1 MSICDVCLNLDW
13 NLYSTRLLV
22 RPPLSESDNES
33 IQSQDDDPLF
43 RDEMIEDNDGM
54 ETLDDETNQIEEDLN
69 PPEDDMYQA
78 QDDMSLSTNE
88 TNELERSPTQ
98 EKRVSTDS
106 TSLALSASSGCE
118 LCSILHQGLVAFR
131 QYTASLRDP
140 WKPWDLGG
148 PCKVDIELRR
158 GRSLSLSL
166 SKRDYGWEEEPGET
180 SISQLHSEQQQ
191 SLGRDRYELC
201 IEFFTCADSPTSPW
215 TAFGIGKPV
224 TENLNRTL
232 SVQLIREW
240 LHSCTEEHIC
250 IFEQFPKL
258 PTRVLD
264 LAPLADGHDLVLFES
279 KTENASYMT
288 LSHCWGESTMIE
300 TRKDTLREMKSG
312 IPLSSLPQTFQDAI
326 AITQDLG
333 IRYLW
338 IDSLCIIQ
346 DDIDDWEKESSRMAA
361 VYANT
366 YLNIAATCSRD
377 SSDGIF
383 QPRWHEAMVVRD
395 VWSCPVKDVK
405 ITGTHQGQP
414 YDVFARFEMWRA
426 HRDFLMSNDVS
437 DIHHRSPLLA
447 RSWVFQE
454 LYLSPRTIHFH
465 SSELIW
471 ECKKSLR
478 CECGELEHE
487 VDEEN
492 ALSRHRSLNS
502 LSTLSDNQRS
512 YLWLSIVTEY
522 CQLNLTRESDRL
534 PALAG
539 LASRFENQSTGKYFA
554 GLWQNDLVR
563 MLLWSLSQS
572 KATCE
577 RDFSIAP
584 SWSWA
589 SIVEYNDP
597 NARGDNSPNYVLVRG
612 SPTSFK
618 QDANVK
624 ILDVTCTVPGINPY
638 GQVSDGTII
647 IQGSVIYA
655 TLVRRRVET
664 HVGNNDVG
672 TSISLHWDNSIG
684 TGHSTRYFSEAQVL
698 KDPAICVGVDV
709 IFELEDNDLSVVTRE
724 SFIPDIWIG
733 DRWEVLDGDEVLCLF
748 LGTSKID
755 FRDGARTMALC
766 LVLRYSEEREGAF
779 ERIGVMMCETD
790 SVIFQ
795 EQEGCVIELI

>member
-1 MSICDVCLNLDW
+1 
-13 NLYSTRLLV
+13 
-22 RPPLSESDNES
+22 
-33 IQSQDDDPLF
+33 
-43 RDEMIEDNDGM
+43 
-54 ETLDDETNQIEEDLN
+54 
-69 PPEDDMYQA
+69 
-78 QDDMSLSTNE
+78 
-88 TNELERSPTQ
+88 
-98 EKRVSTDS
+98 
-106 TSLALSASSGCE
+106 
-118 LCSILHQGLVAFR
+118 
-131 QYTASLRDP
+131 
-140 WKPWDLGG
+140 
-148 PCKVDIELRR
+148 
-158 GRSLSLSL
+158 
-166 SKRDYGWEEEPGET
+166 
-180 SISQLHSEQQQ
+180 
-191 SLGRDRYELC
+191 
-201 IEFFTCADSPTSPW
+201 
-215 TAFGIGKPV
+215 
-224 TENLNRTL
+224 
-232 SVQLIREW
+232 
-240 LHSCTEEHIC
+240 
-250 IFEQFPKL
+250 
-258 PTRVLD
+258 
-264 LAPLADGHDLVLFES
+264 
-279 KTENASYMT
+279 
-288 LSHCWGESTMIE
+288 
-300 TRKDTLREMKSG
+300 
-312 IPLSSLPQTFQDAI
+312 
-326 AITQDLG
+326 
-333 IRYLW
+333 
-338 IDSLCIIQ
+338 
-346 DDIDDWEKESSRMAA
+346 MAA

-539 LASRFENQSTGKYFA
+539 LASRFENQT
-554 GLWQNDLVR
+554 
-563 MLLWSLSQS
+563 
-572 KATCE
+572 
-577 RDFSIAP
+577 P

-664 HVGNNDVG
+664 H
-672 TSISLHWDNSIG
+672 TLRS
-684 TGHSTRYFSEAQVL
+684 VL
-698 KDPAICVGVDV
+698 A
-709 IFELEDNDLSVVTRE
+709 
-724 SFIPDIWIG
+724 
-733 DRWEVLDGDEVLCLF
+733 
-748 LGTSKID
+748 
-755 FRDGARTMALC
+755 
-766 LVLRYSEEREGAF
+766 
-779 ERIGVMMCETD
+779 
-790 SVIFQ
+790 
-795 EQEGCVIELI
+795 